1 MTRKKD
7 KKIGLERI
15 EILFEEAEKTWDEE
29 PELSKRYILLAKRI
43 GQKTET
49 PLPKKLQDK
58 VCENCNQIL
67 INSKSCKIRIK
78 KQKIQKI
85 CRECGHKNTAHLE
98 K

>member
-29 PELSKRYILLAKRI
+29 PELSKRYIRLAKRI
-43 GQKTET
+43 GQKIET

-58 VCENCNQIL
+58 ICENCNQIL
-67 INSKSCKIRIK
+67 INSKSCKVRIK
-78 KQKIQKI
+78 QQKLQKI
-85 CRECGHKNTAHLE
+85 CRECGHKNTANLE